1 MRASNSLGGS
11 TGWVLR
17 SPKSKVGGAALDVFL
32 DGEELFNCSRRLH
45 ILCCLF
51 SSSSTSS
58 LDPECD
64 ILYRK
69 ESLMLC

>member
-11 TGWVLR
+11 TAYVFR
-17 SPKSKVGGAALDVFL
+17 SPKSKAGEAALEVFL
-32 DGEELFNCSRRLH
+32 EDEELFNCSRRLP

-64 ILYRK
+64 IMCRRI
-69 ESLMLC
+69 